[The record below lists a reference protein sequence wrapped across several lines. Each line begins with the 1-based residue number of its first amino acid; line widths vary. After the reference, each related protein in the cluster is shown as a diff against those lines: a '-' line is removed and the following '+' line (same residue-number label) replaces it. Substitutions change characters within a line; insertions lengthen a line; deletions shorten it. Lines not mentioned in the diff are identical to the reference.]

1 MEGTDLEQRNSAS
14 ALGWAKALAPAAL
27 GAAGL
32 AVANRAVAGSAESK
46 HPPIGEF
53 IEVHGVRLHYLIR
66 GEGPPIVLLHGNG
79 TLIEDWIVSGV
90 LDDLARTHR
99 VIAFDRPGF
108 GHSARPGKKAWSPEE
123 QAEVI
128 AEALRALGIEQAAM
142 VGHSFSTQVVLAL
155 ALDHPQLVSRI
166 VLLSGYYFPT
176 KRFDVAIFSGPAV
189 PVAGD
194 VLRHTLGPWISRAL
208 EPGVSRKSFAPAHV
222 PQRWKTQFPM
232 ALVHRPSQLRAIGGD
247 TSVMVQSAAALS
259 ERYHELTLP
268 ITIIAGDGDKIADP
282 QRQSEQLHQALPHSR
297 LIMLPGIGHM
307 AHYLEPAQISAAI
320 RESA

>member
-1 MEGTDLEQRNSAS
+1 MKRIDLEYRNRAS
-14 ALGWAKALAPAAL
+14 APRWTKALVPAAL

-32 AVANRAVAGSAESK
+32 AIANRAFAGSAESK
-46 HPPIGEF
+46 HPPTGEF
-53 IEVHGVRLHYLIR
+53 IEVDGVRLHYLIR

-108 GHSARPGKKAWSPEE
+108 GHSARPGKRAWSPEE

-128 AEALRALGIEQAAM
+128 AGALRALGIEQAAI
-142 VGHSFSTQVVLAL
+142 VGHSFSTLVVLAL

-176 KRFDVAIFSGPAV
+176 KRFDVAIFSAPAV

-194 VLRHTLGPWISRAL
+194 FLRNTLSPWISRAL

-222 PQRWKTQFPM
+222 PQRWKMQFPM
-232 ALVHRPSQLRAIGGD
+232 PLVHRPSQIRAIAGD
-247 TSVMVQSAAALS
+247 SSLMVQSAAALS
-259 ERYHELTLP
+259 ERYHELSLP
-268 ITIIAGDGDKIADP
+268 VTIIAGDGDKIADP
-282 QRQSEQLHQALPHSR
+282 QRQSERLHQALPQSR
-297 LIMLPGIGHM
+297 LILLPGVGHM
-307 AHYLEPAQISAAI
+307 AHYLEPAQISTAI
-320 RESA
+320 RETA